1 MYTVEQTQEIVSQ
14 LFDDIHW
21 DDEPT
26 GLYAPIGYV
35 LALGGKR
42 IRPTL
47 TLLAANLFTD
57 NIQSVTSAA
66 IGLEVFHNFTLL
78 HDDIMDKAPVRRN
91 QPTVHIKWN
100 ESTAILS
107 GDAMLIKAYQY
118 IAQIPEEKLTEA
130 LALFS
135 KTALEVCEGQQLDM
149 DFESRKNV
157 SEEEYLEMIRL
168 KTAVLLAACLKIG
181 ALVGGADAADAQHL
195 YDFGINIGLAFQL
208 KDDLL
213 DVYGNPETFG
223 KQIGGDILCNKK
235 TYLLI
240 KALDNADSS
249 QNEKLAYWLSEE
261 ETENPETKIKAVTE
275 IYNQTG
281 TKTIC
286 EEKMD
291 EYFAIAMSHLA
302 KVNVQEDKKKQLS
315 QLANKL
321 MFREV

>member
-26 GLYAPIGYV
+26 GLYTPIGYV

-57 NIQSVTSAA
+57 NIQSAISAA
-66 IGLEVFHNFTLL
+66 IGLEIFHNFTLL

-181 ALVGGADAADAQHL
+181 ALVGGADADDAQQL

-213 DVYGNPETFG
+213 DVYGNPKTFG

-249 QNEKLAYWLSEE
+249 QNEKLAHWLSEE
-261 ETENPETKIKAVTE
+261 KTENPETKIKAVTE

-291 EYFAIAMSHLA
+291 EYFAIAMNHLA